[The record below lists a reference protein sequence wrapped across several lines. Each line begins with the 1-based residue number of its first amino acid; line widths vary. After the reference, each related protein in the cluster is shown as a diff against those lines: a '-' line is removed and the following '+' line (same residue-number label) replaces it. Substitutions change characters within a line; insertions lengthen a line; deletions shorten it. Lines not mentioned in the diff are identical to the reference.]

1 MTERS
6 APAIATMAGCPR
18 LYCGVFVTL
27 PVAVI
32 TLVLGFLVLA
42 WSADRLVATASTLAL
57 HLGLAPLLVGLFVV
71 GFGTSTPELLVSAL
85 AAMEGQPELAL
96 GNALGSNI
104 ANVGLILG
112 LTLLFIPLGRHRE
125 RERVTLGL
133 LVIATFGTLLLLGDL
148 RLTRGEGIALLGLL
162 VLAMPLIAWANRGNP
177 DAAAAPERAAH
188 PLPRTVLGLAGSLV
202 LLLISARALIWAAV
216 TLAEAAG
223 VSQLVIGLSI
233 VAVGTS
239 LPELATAFAAA
250 RRQERALLYGNLIGS
265 NLFNLLAVLGVTVV
279 LHPLTVSLPVLL
291 RDGVI
296 MAALTVPLVLLARGA
311 MGGARTLGATL
322 LVAFALYQLG
332 LFLFAQGAP

>member
-1 MTERS
+1 MTLV
-6 APAIATMAGCPR
+6 I
-18 LYCGVFVTL
+18 
-27 PVAVI
+27 AVI
-32 TLVLGFLVLA
+32 TLAIGFPVLA
-42 WSADRLVATASTLAL
+42 WSADRLVATASALAL

-85 AAMEGQPELAL
+85 AAIEGKPELAL

-112 LTLLFIPLGRHRE
+112 ITLLFLPLGRHRE

-148 RLTRGEGIALLGLL
+148 RLTRGEGMAMLGLL
-162 VLAMPLIAWANRGNP
+162 LVAMPLIAWANRGNP
-177 DAAAAPERAAH
+177 DAAAAPEHAGQ
-188 PLPRTVLGLAGSLV
+188 PLLATILGLTGSLV
-202 LLLISARALIWAAV
+202 LLLISARALIWGAV

-233 VAVGTS
+233 IAVGTS
-239 LPELATAFAAA
+239 LPELATAIAAA
-250 RRQERALLYGNLIGS
+250 RRRDRALLYGNLIGS
-265 NLFNLLAVLGVTVV
+265 NLFNLLAVLGVTV
-279 LHPLTVSLPVLL
+279 LIHPLSVSLPVLL

-311 MGGARTLGATL
+311 IGGARSLGAAL
-322 LVAFALYQLG
+322 LVAFALYQVG
-332 LFLFAQGAP
+332 LFLFGQR